1 MSLPGAFCA
10 EKSGDILF
18 DMPKMRISEQ
28 IILDKICYI
37 MYNDLWV

>member
-1 MSLPGAFCA
+1 MTLQDAFYA
-10 EKSGDILF
+10 EKMSDILF
-18 DMPKMRISEQ
+18 DMPKMRNLRQ